1 MSRKTVKLTVGQAIL
16 QYLINQYAI
25 IDRKRHQLFGGVFGV
40 FDHGNVASLSEA
52 LK

>member
-1 MSRKTVKLTVGQAIL
+1 MGGKTVELTVGQAIV

-25 IDRKRHQLFGGVFGV
+25 IDRKRHQLFGGLFGV
-40 FDHGNVASLSEA
+40 FDHGNVTCLSES